1 MRNGCQFRA
10 ISRIFCLSGISVNPY
25 VFWTACH
32 SQRILSSLADEQ
44 TLLVVGSGYMNKR
57 ISPLHIT
64 LAIGVLLAVLL
75 AVGLLTSCS
84 RNAPPPRKTIV
95 QGSRLTL
102 ELTPGPDYRT
112 SLRFLIFKIPI
123 LPQAA
128 CWLETEDG
136 RFVQTVFITAR
147 GAKKNWYSAPSKGRP
162 EALPVWDHLQKSSS
176 AGVDAVSGAT
186 SSGETERDAAASGLQ
201 PGRYAAFLE
210 VNRSYDY
217 NERYTRANAGVNGQ
231 PSLVYRCDIVIG
243 NGVSTGKFEPV
254 GTGSLDGSD
263 GKITAGLDG
272 LTTAL
277 TLLSKAEITYRPE

>member
-1 MRNGCQFRA
+1 
-10 ISRIFCLSGISVNPY
+10 V
-25 VFWTACH
+25 
-32 SQRILSSLADEQ
+32 
-44 TLLVVGSGYMNKR
+44 NKR
-57 ISPLHIT
+57 CRPLRT
-64 LAIGVLLAVLL
+64 ALT
-75 AVGLLTSCS
+75 VGLLLMVGLLSSCS
-84 RNAPPPRKTIV
+84 RNAPPPQKTIV

-112 SLRFLIFKIPI
+112 SLTFLIFQIPI
-123 LPQAA
+123 LPQVA
-128 CWLETEDG
+128 CWLENEDG

-162 EALPVWDHLQKSSS
+162 EALPVWDHLQKSA
-176 AGVDAVSGAT
+176 AGGADAVSGAT
-186 SSGETERDAAASGLQ
+186 SSGETKRDAAASGLQ

-231 PSLVYRCDIVIG
+231 PSVIYRCDIIAG
-243 NGVSTGKFEPV
+243 REVSTGKFEPI

-263 GKITAGLDG
+263 GKITAGLEG

-277 TLLSKAEITYRPE
+277 TLLSKAEITWRPE